1 MPNDLSE
8 KFVRV
13 GKIKDA
19 HGIRGELF
27 VVLFSGEAEWLDD
40 LETLRL
46 VNDNGD
52 ADPKNFA
59 VKSARFHKNGFIVK
73 SPDIKD
79 RNMAETLKGRLLE
92 IPESFLV
99 SEPGETL
106 FLREVLGFTVV
117 TEANGEV
124 GKIEAFSSNVAQDLL
139 VVKSKTKNETYE
151 IPFVKAFVKNIDYDA
166 KKIEMELPYGLLG
179 EELDAGPRET
189 DAGADAHEAANA
201 DSGSD
206 ADADADADSDS
217 DEQ

>member
-1 MPNDLSE
+1 MADQAPTLSLE

-27 VVLFSGEAEWLDD
+27 VVLFSGEADWLDD
-40 LETLRL
+40 LESLRL
-46 VNDNGD
+46 VNENGD
-52 ADPKNFA
+52 ADAKTFA

-92 IPESFLV
+92 VPEAFLI
-99 SEPGETL
+99 SAPGETL

-117 TEANGEV
+117 TDAQGEV
-124 GKIEAFSSNVAQDLL
+124 GPIEAFSSNVAQDLL
-139 VVKSKTKNETYE
+139 VVKSKSNNEKYE
-151 IPFVKAFVKNIDYDA
+151 IPFVKDFVKSIDYDS
-166 KKIEMELPYGLLG
+166 KKIHMELPYGLLG
-179 EELDAGPRET
+179 EELEAGPRET
-189 DAGADAHEAANA
+189 DA
-201 DSGSD
+201 
-206 ADADADADSDS
+206 DS